1 MIVKSNDL
9 TKIKKEDYKI
19 ILLYG
24 ENNGLKEEVI
34 NKLINKSSGE
44 LSKFDESEIIENYE
58 SFLVELLNKSLFF
71 NSKIIII
78 SRVTYKII
86 SFIEEVLERNID
98 GIKIFLNAG
107 NFFSERIVFVNLQT
121 RISTSFSSNNIQIR
135 YL

>member
-58 SFLVELLNKSLFF
+58 SFLVELLNKSLFV

-78 SRVTYKII
+78 C
-86 SFIEEVLERNID
+86 RN
-98 GIKIFLNAG
+98 GKLF
-107 NFFSERIVFVNLQT
+107 T
-121 RISTSFSSNNIQIR
+121 
-135 YL
+135 